1 MSEKSIEEVVEEAKA
16 PAKFNIIDAIK
27 ERGYPSDEVVIFLDE
42 DTAYRA
48 SAVQEKI
55 NLLDMGASKNDT
67 AEQIASREEE
77 RNKLIEERDNISQKL
92 SESKYTF
99 ILRGISEGQR
109 DKIFEEVGKK
119 IPVKYTSEM
128 NPLTGEREKSEVENP
143 ERDKLFTNM
152 LWAAYIEKIV
162 SPIGEEQDSVTLDE
176 ASELRYSLPLAGVQ
190 KINECIEKLR
200 IAAAAFM
207 YEVDEDFLAKS

>member
-1 MSEKSIEEVVEEAKA
+1 MSEKSIEEVIEEAKT

-42 DTAYRA
+42 DTAYKA

-77 RNKLIEERDNISQKL
+77 RNNLIQERDNISQKL

-162 SPIGEEQDSVTLDE
+162 SPIGEEQDSITLDE

>member
-1 MSEKSIEEVVEEAKA
+1 MSEKSVQEVVEEAKS
-16 PAKFNIIDAIK
+16 PSVFNIVDAIK
-27 ERGYPSDEVVIFLDE
+27 DRGYPRDEVVIFLDE
-42 DTAYRA
+42 ETAYKA
-48 SAVQEKI
+48 SLIQEKI
-55 NLLDMGASKNDT
+55 SILDLGANKKDT
-67 AEQIASREEE
+67 AEQIASREEQ
-77 RNKLIEERDNISQKL
+77 RDKLIEERDNIAKKL

-109 DKIFEEVGKK
+109 DEIFENVGKK
-119 IPVKYTSEM
+119 IPSQFNVER
-128 NPLTGEREKSEVENP
+128 NPLTGEKEKTEIENP

-162 SPIGEEQDSVTLDE
+162 SPSGEEQIGVSVED
-176 ASELRYSLPLAGVQ
+176 ASQLRYSLPLAGVQ

>member
-1 MSEKSIEEVVEEAKA
+1 MSEKSVTELVEEAKS
-16 PAKFNIIDAIK
+16 PAKFNIVDAIK
-27 ERGYPSDEVVIFLDE
+27 DRGYPSDEVVIFLDE

-48 SAVQEKI
+48 ASIQEKI
-55 NLLDMGASKNDT
+55 KLLDFGANKKDT
-67 AEQIASREEE
+67 AEQIAEREDE
-77 RNKLIEERDNISQKL
+77 RNKLIEERDSISQKL
-92 SESKYTF
+92 SESKYIF
-99 ILRGISEGQR
+99 KLRGISEGQR
-109 DKIFEEVGKK
+109 DEIFQNVGKE
-119 IPVKYTSEM
+119 IPAQFNVER
-128 NPLTGEREKSEVENP
+128 NPLTGEKEKTEIENP

-162 SPIGEEQDSVTLDE
+162 GPDGAEQEGISLED
-176 ASELRYSLPLAGVQ
+176 ASQLRYSLPVAGVQ

>member
-1 MSEKSIEEVVEEAKA
+1 M
-16 PAKFNIIDAIK
+16 
-27 ERGYPSDEVVIFLDE
+27 
-42 DTAYRA
+42 
-48 SAVQEKI
+48 VQEKI
-55 NLLDMGASKNDT
+55 SLLDLGANKKDT
-67 AEQIASREEE
+67 AEQIASREED

-119 IPVKYTSEM
+119 IPVQYTSEM

-152 LWAAYIEKIV
+152 LWSAYIQKIA
-162 SPIGEEQDSVTLDE
+162 SPTGEEHE
-176 ASELRYSLPLAGVQ
+176 RLPA
-190 KINECIEKLR
+190 
-200 IAAAAFM
+200 
-207 YEVDEDFLAKS
+207 